1 MILLGSIFHLDFFNV
16 DCRITRS
23 LWKRAIRLFWEQIKY
38 PRCFTA
44 FQRFFSVTR
53 LFVWVYRNASARGI
67 RKRKSGTCLW
77 LRFRKPPSWT
87 FTVILLIISRRRWML
102 PDRNR
107 NANRQWPIFFR
118 YIPFL
123 TLFFRVHWLIQYI
136 IVQCWKL
143 LMNCLTNCEWMG
155 IFWFS
160 FLGETDI
167 CSRSVVILWSHG
179 QTSTK
184 ISPVYSATSSKW
196 PLVMLALLPM
206 FVHTVAQ
213 K

>member
-123 TLFFRVHWLIQYI
+123 TFFSCALTNSIYNCSMLKIVNELFDELWMNGDFLVFFFRWNRYLLTIGCHSLVSWSNQYKDFPSLF
-136 IVQCWKL
+136 CYFK
-143 LMNCLTNCEWMG
+143 
-155 IFWFS
+155 
-160 FLGETDI
+160 
-167 CSRSVVILWSHG
+167 
-179 QTSTK
+179 
-184 ISPVYSATSSKW
+184 
-196 PLVMLALLPM
+196 
-206 FVHTVAQ
+206 
-213 K
+213 